1 MDGAGP
7 RSLRSRILRGVP
19 RADVL
24 LLLANVVYATSY
36 VVTRVALAA
45 VPPATLA
52 LQRFIIG
59 GLVLVALARRARSA
73 GPMTPG
79 DRLRVV
85 LMGVV
90 GFAGATT
97 LSHWG
102 LVLSTATNGALLIVV
117 EPLTLLVLGPIL
129 LDERLSRR
137 EWLGAACALTGAT
150 MVVVNGVPGLTEQ
163 IVPHWRGD
171 LLLMLSGVAYAAYSL
186 LGRPVLAR
194 HPALPVT
201 AHSILWGVPAL
212 VPLAALEWIGGWRP
226 VWTAGTVA
234 ATLYLAVVITALGY
248 LIWNLALERTTAAR
262 AGIFVNVQPVVGAA
276 LGVVL
281 LDEPL
286 TPFTLAGGA
295 LVVGGLFL
303 TFRSGG
309 GQAVYSKE

>member
-1 MDGAGP
+1 
-7 RSLRSRILRGVP
+7 VP
-19 RADVL
+19 RADL
-24 LLLANVVYATSY
+24 LLLVANVVYATSY

-52 LQRFIIG
+52 LLRFVIG
-59 GLVLVALARRARSA
+59 GLLLFALAARARPA
-73 GPMTPG
+73 RPMTAG

-90 GFAGATT
+90 GFAGAAG

-102 LVLSTATNGALLIVV
+102 LALSTATNGALLIVV
-117 EPLTLLVLGPIL
+117 EPLTLLLLGPVL
-129 LDERLSRR
+129 LNEHLSRR
-137 EWLGAACALTGAT
+137 EWLGAGCALIGAT
-150 MVVVNGVPGLTEQ
+150 LVVVNGVPGVTEQ

-171 LLLMLSGVAYAAYSL
+171 LLLVLSGVAYAAYSL

-201 AHSILWGVPAL
+201 ASSILWGVPAL

-226 VWTAGTVA
+226 VWTAGTVVV
-234 ATLYLAVVITALGY
+234 TLYLAIVITALGY
-248 LIWNLALERTTAAR
+248 LIWNWALERTTAAR

-281 LDEPL
+281 LGEPL
-286 TPFTLAGGA
+286 TAFTLAGGA
-295 LVVGGLFL
+295 LVVVGLFL
-303 TFRSGG
+303 TVRSGE